1 MRVFRSKEQVE
12 VWLCEDGRRQ
22 SLTGTVNTALAN
34 DAMRHGQDLVDE
46 LIDRTLKEA
55 DRRLAAA

>member
-1 MRVFRSKEQVE
+1 VE